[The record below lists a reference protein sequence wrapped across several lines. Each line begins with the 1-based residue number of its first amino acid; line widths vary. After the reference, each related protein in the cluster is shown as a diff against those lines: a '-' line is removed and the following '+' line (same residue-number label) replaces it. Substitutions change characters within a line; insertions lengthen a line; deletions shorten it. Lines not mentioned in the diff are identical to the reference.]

1 MKKTNDSV
9 VVRAEAEIGDE
20 NELVDTGAKPTDDR
34 TKKLDILLYEKK
46 DRPHYLCVLFFQGD
60 FQGTILLRL
69 LFL

>member
-20 NELVDTGAKPTDDR
+20 NELVDTGAKPTTTVR
-34 TKKLDILLYEKK
+34 KSWTFFVTKKS
-46 DRPHYLCVLFFQGD
+46 RPHYLCVLFSRRL
-60 FQGTILLRL
+60 QGTNLLRRR

>member
-20 NELVDTGAKPTDDR
+20 NELADTGAKPTTAGR
-34 TKKLDILLYEKK
+34 KSWTFFFTKS
-46 DRPHYLCVLFFQGD
+46 RPHYLCVLFSRRL
-60 FQGTILLRL
+60 QGTNLLRRR